1 MNFFDEGEPLTA
13 EHIDA
18 LETTV
23 GKPFPPEYRAFLL
36 AHNGGRP
43 ESAIVDIDNCPAGA
57 GVVQMFL
64 GVTGPIESETVEWSW
79 KVFQGRIPERLLPVA
94 DDPFGNLFCLS
105 LDGQDRGCV
114 FFLDRYEDS
123 PAPYLVAKSWNEFL
137 GQLRAFTPEERA
149 KIEATENAANET
161 SHNDGPAQNES

>member
-1 MNFFDEGEPLTA
+1 VVMNFFDEGAPLTA
-13 EHIDA
+13 EDIDA

-43 ESAIVDIDNCPAGA
+43 ESAIVDIDDCPAGA
-57 GVVQMFL
+57 SVVQMFL
-64 GVTGPIESETVEWSW
+64 GVTGPVESETLEWSW

-105 LDGQDRGCV
+105 LDDQDRGCV
-114 FFLDRYEDS
+114 FFLDRYEES
-123 PAPYLVAKSWNEFL
+123 PAQPHLAARSWNDFL
-137 GQLRAFTPEERA
+137 AKLRPYTPEERA
-149 KIEATENAANET
+149 IIEAASAT
-161 SHNDGPAQNES
+161 SSTPDTSDD